1 MENYPLISIITVV
14 YNGEKTIE
22 QTINSVLNQ
31 SYPKIEYIIIDGG
44 SNDSTMEII
53 SKYRDKIVH
62 IVSEKD
68 KGIYDAMNKGIS
80 LASGDVIGLVNAD
93 DFYELDTVENIVM
106 YYKPGLNNYYGALR
120 SIDEKEDTFIT
131 PATDNLAKLVRG
143 MVINHPTMFVNQ
155 EVYQKYG
162 KFSLNYKIAAD
173 WDFTLRCYKNGVN
186 FIKIDKV
193 LSNFR
198 TGGTSGLITKEYLKE
213 MSTIRTRNKTINGI
227 DYYYLYDSIRF
238 FIFGKYLYK
247 LYLIKKK
254 IFNAN

>member
-1 MENYPLISIITVV
+1 MENYPLISIVTVV

-22 QTINSVLNQ
+22 QTIKSVLNQ
-31 SYPKIEYIIIDGG
+31 SYPNIEYIIIDGD
-44 SNDSTMEII
+44 SNDGTMQII
-53 SKYRDKIVH
+53 SKYKDKIAH

-80 LASGDVIGLVNAD
+80 LASGDVIGLLNAD

-106 YYKPGLNNYYGALR
+106 HYKPGLNNYYGALR
-120 SIDEKEDTFIT
+120 SIDKNDEDFIT
-131 PATDNLAKLVRG
+131 PATDDLTKLARG
-143 MVINHPTMFVNQ
+143 MVINHPAMFVNQ

-186 FIKIDKV
+186 FINIYKV

-198 TGGTSGLITKEYLKE
+198 IGGVSGLITKKYLRE
-213 MSTIRTRNKTINGI
+213 LSTIRKGNKVVNRI
-227 DYYYLYDSIRF
+227 DYYYLYDSIRL

-254 IFNAN
+254 LTNAS

>member
-1 MENYPLISIITVV
+1 MKNYPRISIITVV

-31 SYPKIEYIIIDGG
+31 SYSNIEYIIIDGN
-44 SNDSTMEII
+44 SNDGTMQII
-53 SKYRDKIVH
+53 SKYKDKIAH

-80 LASGDVIGLVNAD
+80 LASGDVIGLLNAD
-93 DFYELDTVENIVM
+93 DYYESDTVENIVIH
-106 YYKPGLNNYYGALR
+106 YKPGLNNYYGALR
-120 SIDEKEDTFIT
+120 SIDENDETFIT
-131 PATDNLAKLVRG
+131 PATHNISKLKRG
-143 MVINHPTMFVNQ
+143 MVINHPAMFVNQ

-162 KFSLNYKIAAD
+162 KFLLNYKIAAD
-173 WDFTLRCYKNGVN
+173 WDFTLRCYKREVN

-198 TGGTSGLITKEYLKE
+198 IGGVSGLITKKYLKE
-213 MSTIRTRNKTINGI
+213 MSTIRKSNKAVGRI

-254 IFNAN
+254 ITHAN